1 MEGGEDTR
9 SDGQRHNLRKRIVY
23 TTGCEME
30 EQMWELMLWK
40 LSRQIMRNLK
50 VLRIMDIL
58 DQRQGNH
65 SGELQ
70 QSQDDK
76 NWNRALTERTEK
88 IKWISETF
96 RRVNRIQTK
105 IRGWLKRI
113 KLYNLGNK
121 VNDST
126 TNQNKHKNRISSF
139 WGEWGGFNLGI
150 CLIYGSFA
158 KLNTVNFKGN

>member
-1 MEGGEDTR
+1 MGSWEIRLCVCQGFKVWMEGGEDTR
-9 SDGQRHNLRKRIVY
+9 SDRQRHNLRKRIVC
-23 TTGCEME
+23 TTGCETE

-65 SGELQ
+65 SGELK

-88 IKWISETF
+88 IKWISEIF
-96 RRVNRIQTK
+96 RRVNRIHTK
-105 IRGWLKRI
+105 IRGWLK
-113 KLYNLGNK
+113 KNK
-121 VNDST
+121 TLQS
-126 TNQNKHKNRISSF
+126 
-139 WGEWGGFNLGI
+139 G
-150 CLIYGSFA
+150 
-158 KLNTVNFKGN
+158 